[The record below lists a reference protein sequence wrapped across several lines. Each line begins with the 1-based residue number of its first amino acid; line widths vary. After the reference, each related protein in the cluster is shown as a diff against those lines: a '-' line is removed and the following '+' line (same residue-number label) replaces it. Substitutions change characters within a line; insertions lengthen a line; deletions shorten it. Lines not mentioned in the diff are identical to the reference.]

1 MHCVEKHALVSS
13 DALVSSYSLV
23 SYISYTSM
31 QACERMLLS
40 VSCVCASAGQRDLL
54 ALRQASI

>member
-40 VSCVCASAGQRDLL
+40 VSCVCVRLQVSSYTNMAGL
-54 ALRQASI
+54 